1 MRIGYCYFHY
11 LLLKKGPKVDF
22 VFNGIRFSLAGP
34 MEWITGLL
42 SKYPVH
48 NKMKVQG
55 EELYISE

>member
-1 MRIGYCYFHY
+1 M
-11 LLLKKGPKVDF
+11 DF